1 MPMNEDEADLGHFRL
16 TDKGRAFGGWRGFV
30 ACCFSIVGDSTGMA
44 VFNFL
49 YKYTWPRAQ
58 E

>member
-1 MPMNEDEADLGHFRL
+1 MNQDEAELGHFRL

-30 ACCFSIVGDSTGMA
+30 ACWFSILGESTGMA